1 MTLVIIHKERWAHR
15 LKDHL
20 TRSFLELIRHVIFD
34 FPRIDVSESVASE
47 VTGFG
52 KHESLEL
59 LSPHLNTPVCIEH
72 PVELVTMAD

>member
-1 MTLVIIHKERWAHR
+1 MLERKAQGLISQLVN
-15 LKDHL
+15 
-20 TRSFLELIRHVIFD
+20 SFLELIRHVIFD